1 MISGS
6 ICDIVGSSRLAGGFH
21 GIRTC
26 SGVFLEMRWMML
38 KKVPRL
44 NALWG
49 LPSLVAK
56 PS

>member
-21 GIRTC
+21 GIQTC
-26 SGVFLEMRWMML
+26 SRVFLEMRWMML

-44 NALWG
+44 DALWG